1 MPQMNIVN
9 VFTEYKGK
17 LVSFVRKHL
26 ANVDDAEDIVQDI
39 FYQIIRINDTA
50 KPIEQTAAWLFR
62 VAKNM
67 IINYQK
73 KKRPISFSAMVS
85 IDGDDDDDLS
95 DFIDIISANETTPE
109 TEILHSFVWEEI
121 ENALDELPEAQRDIF
136 IQTEFLDMPIKE
148 ISQKTNIPV
157 NTLLSRKH
165 YAVVHLRKKLKELY
179 SDFLIK

>member
-67 IINYQK
+67 IINYKK

-179 SDFLIK
+179 SDFFIK